1 MRRILRAPSQLA
13 LVVVLV
19 AGFTATA
26 EARIEALRWEHAAPD
41 LAAGFKIHMGPSSRS
56 YSDVLDVGRP
66 SQASDGTFSYD
77 LEVDDGASVYVAV
90 SAYATDGS
98 SSPLSNEQFR
108 AAPDSGTSSD
118 TDGTSDGT
126 SGTSD
131 SSDSDGSTD
140 TDSSG
145 DLDDSSGSDAS
156 FDDTGATIDIGADP
170 NTLWY
175 EDFAMHSVGSFVSSW
190 IDTEAGNSMTENDG
204 LFGVGD
210 LSGNRV
216 FFTQSTDTNIHSHY
230 VSSNSESWS
239 NYELRGRFG
248 ITDVQGGVGVTSY
261 SQYAS
266 SDAYYRLRRHGSGD
280 FELSVHPHADSTH
293 SDLNCVDARTGIT
306 PTTNRW
312 YRYRLRIEETD
323 VGSTQVRAKVWQAG
337 QTEPTAWQ
345 AECVDQ
351 RAHRPASGRV
361 GVWSMGPGSKY
372 WDDFE
377 VIGLS
382 EGSDTSDSS
391 DDSSEPPS
399 TLSPPSR
406 PMLIE

>member
-26 EARIEALRWEHAAPD
+26 EARTEALRWEHAAPD
-41 LAAGFKIHMGPSSRS
+41 LAAGFKIHVGPSSRS

-66 SQASDGTFSYD
+66 FQASDGTFSYD
-77 LEVDDGASVYVAV
+77 LEVDDAASVYVAV
-90 SAYATDGS
+90 SAYASDGS

-108 AAPDSGTSSD
+108 AAPDPGTS
-118 TDGTSDGT
+118 T
-126 SGTSD
+126 
-131 SSDSDGSTD
+131 DSDGSSGSTGGSTGSGGSTGTD
-140 TDSSG
+140 PSN

-175 EDFAMHSVGSFVSSW
+175 EDFSMHSVGSFVSSW
-190 IDTEAGNSMTENDG
+190 VDTEAGNSMNEDDG
-204 LFGVGD
+204 LFEVGD
-210 LSGNRV
+210 LSGNRA
-216 FFTQSTDTNIHSHY
+216 FFTRSTDTNIHSHY
-230 VSSNSESWS
+230 VSSNSESWRS
-239 NYELRGRFG
+239 YEVRGRLG
-248 ITDVQGGVGVTSY
+248 ITDAQGGVGVTAY
-261 SQYAS
+261 SQYPS

-293 SDLNCVDARTGIT
+293 PDLNCFDRRTGVT
-306 PTTNRW
+306 PVTNRW
-312 YRYRLRIEETD
+312 YRYRLRVEETD
-323 VGSTQVRAKVWQAG
+323 GGSTRVRGKLWRADQA
-337 QTEPTAWQ
+337 EPAAWQ
-345 AECVDQ
+345 AECVDH
-351 RAHRPASGRV
+351 RTHRPSSGRV

-377 VIGLS
+377 VVGLS
-382 EGSDTSDSS
+382 EGSGGSGSGG
-391 DDSSEPPS
+391 DSSEPPS
-399 TLSPPSR
+399 TLTPPAR